1 MMELTKTR
9 KWGENRVELVTS
21 VVEEWEGEGEFDRI
35 LTGFFF
41 DNFKEAHAAQ
51 IVQQL
56 SRYLRSGGYWLEVD
70 FYYPRKRGKLWQAV
84 LLYSMYLSARL
95 IVGVEAK
102 RLPDMERIFCEK
114 GYRVLYT
121 TFHYQRFIR
130 SMVYKRG

>member
-1 MMELTKTR
+1 VGRGEMEY
-9 KWGENRVELVTS
+9 
-21 VVEEWEGEGEFDRI
+21 DCI

-56 SRYLRSGGYWLEVD
+56 TPYLKGGGYWLEVD
-70 FYYPRKRGKLWQAV
+70 FYYPRRRGKLWQAF

-102 RLPDMERIFCEK
+102 GLPDMERIFIEE
-114 GYRVLYT
+114 GYRVSYT
-121 TFHYQRFIR
+121 TYHYQRFIR
-130 SMVYKRG
+130 SMVYRKSLADRTYS